1 MACFNKVFKQI
12 AIALLLLPIALNLV
26 SCSRIP
32 LGTVTQDGVYE
43 YRSLHSPDGIGKFYR
58 GREIAKVMG
67 HSELLWLERSDRQR
81 QERPDRAIEALNL
94 QPDDI
99 VADIG
104 AGIGYFSFRI
114 AKQVPEGLVYA
125 VDVQPEMLDVLRFL
139 KSENGVEN
147 VKPILGT
154 ATHPNL
160 PEASIDV
167 ALMVDAYHEFE
178 WPREMMERVVK
189 SIAPDG
195 RVVLLEY
202 RGENPLIPIK
212 RLHKMTQKQVKR
224 EMAAVGLQWR
234 ETFDGLPNQHL
245 MVFSRPNA
253 VANPNFVKE

>member
-1 MACFNKVFKQI
+1 MPYSANSIIVHCC
-12 AIALLLLPIALNLV
+12 P
-26 SCSRIP
+26 P
-32 LGTVTQDGVYE
+32 LTND
-43 YRSLHSPDGIGKFYR
+43 SPDGR
-58 GREIAKVMG
+58 
-67 HSELLWLERSDRQR
+67 
-81 QERPDRAIEALNL
+81 
-94 QPDDI
+94 I
-99 VADIG
+99 VGCAT
-104 AGIGYFSFRI
+104 
-114 AKQVPEGLVYA
+114 
-125 VDVQPEMLDVLRFL
+125 VLL